1 MLLEVLAENQ
11 VSIPELGTI
20 TSKNDNLTVLTS
32 NATRELSEALRRR
45 CLYFYL
51 DSPSVDIE
59 TKVILNNV
67 ENIDE
72 EKAKKFSIFSNFVRS
87 LGLNKPPSLIESVE
101 WVKYYHLNDEE
112 SLNSNI
118 GILIKDIED
127 QVEKYGSQ
135 MKKAGLV
142 SFVLTQIWNK
152 QGKFR
157 LGSHFSYRDEKA
169 FVACQKILNGIPQD
183 EDNPTVTNAD
193 RGIVLLTFGDDQ

>member
-1 MLLEVLAENQ
+1 MSELAAAGWRLEGSETLKTKSETIVKNLSDSA
-11 VSIPELGTI
+11 ELG
-20 TSKNDNLTVLTS
+20 VLI
-32 NATRELSEALRRR
+32 NNKE
-45 CLYFYL
+45 
-51 DSPSVDIE
+51 
-59 TKVILNNV
+59 ILM
-67 ENIDE
+67 
-72 EKAKKFSIFSNFVRS
+72 KAKLMSYNQIDFQSKAHMKSM
-87 LGLNKPPSLIESVE
+87 
-101 WVKYYHLNDEE
+101 
-112 SLNSNI
+112 
-118 GILIKDIED
+118 IKDIEE

-193 RGIVLLTFGDDQ
+193 RGIVLLTFGDEQ

>member
-1 MLLEVLAENQ
+1 M
-11 VSIPELGTI
+11 
-20 TSKNDNLTVLTS
+20 
-32 NATRELSEALRRR
+32 
-45 CLYFYL
+45 
-51 DSPSVDIE
+51 
-59 TKVILNNV
+59 
-67 ENIDE
+67 
-72 EKAKKFSIFSNFVRS
+72 KAKLMSYNQIDFQSKAHMKSM
-87 LGLNKPPSLIESVE
+87 
-101 WVKYYHLNDEE
+101 
-112 SLNSNI
+112 
-118 GILIKDIED
+118 IKDIEE

-193 RGIVLLTFGDDQ
+193 RGIVLLTFGDEQQKRQKKGYSCNNNYCHQIKLYSRYKVYFY

>member
-1 MLLEVLAENQ
+1 M
-11 VSIPELGTI
+11 
-20 TSKNDNLTVLTS
+20 
-32 NATRELSEALRRR
+32 
-45 CLYFYL
+45 
-51 DSPSVDIE
+51 
-59 TKVILNNV
+59 
-67 ENIDE
+67 
-72 EKAKKFSIFSNFVRS
+72 KAKLMSYNQIDFQSKAHMKSM
-87 LGLNKPPSLIESVE
+87 
-101 WVKYYHLNDEE
+101 
-112 SLNSNI
+112 
-118 GILIKDIED
+118 IKDIEE

-193 RGIVLLTFGDDQ
+193 RGIVLLNFGDEE

>member
-1 MLLEVLAENQ
+1 MLPNLKLLLTNINFEFNFFDKISLIKSIQLIFKNYLLRLINIMN
-11 VSIPELGTI
+11 VSKE
-20 TSKNDNLTVLTS
+20 
-32 NATRELSEALRRR
+32 E
-45 CLYFYL
+45 
-51 DSPSVDIE
+51 
-59 TKVILNNV
+59 ILM
-67 ENIDE
+67 
-72 EKAKKFSIFSNFVRS
+72 KAKLMSYNQIDFQSKAHMKSM
-87 LGLNKPPSLIESVE
+87 
-101 WVKYYHLNDEE
+101 
-112 SLNSNI
+112 
-118 GILIKDIED
+118 IKDIEE

-193 RGIVLLTFGDDQ
+193 RGIVLLNFGDEQ